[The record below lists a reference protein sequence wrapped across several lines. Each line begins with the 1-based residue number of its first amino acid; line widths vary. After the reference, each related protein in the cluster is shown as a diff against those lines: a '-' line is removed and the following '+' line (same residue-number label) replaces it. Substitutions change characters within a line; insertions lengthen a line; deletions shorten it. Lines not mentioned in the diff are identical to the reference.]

1 MEDVS
6 LVASDTED
14 VTSRILCREK
24 QMAMLYSLMGEPSQ
38 PTCPSVFIYGHG
50 ATGKT
55 LVVSTLLKAAS
66 LPHAF
71 VNCIECQTSRQLLDS
86 ILDQVANH
94 KPHPENNYSSLN
106 RCENMNTFVR
116 LLKKTIEERGI
127 ENQTVYIV
135 LDKAER
141 LRNMDGNLLP
151 AFLNLSQL
159 SGCNVCVF
167 LLSQIVW
174 EKFLFGF
181 GSNHFEPFII
191 HFPDYTK
198 SELLEI
204 IASDCPKG
212 YSAEFYSS
220 YVNLLMSIFYM
231 VCRDLNEIRHLAQLN
246 FPKYV
251 EPITKGEASEKD
263 SHKLWRHI
271 EPHLKKA
278 LQTVYLRE
286 VTSEQWEKYQRD
298 EISQT
303 GQSSILPSSSRT
315 QIELPFYSK
324 YLLIAAYLASY
335 NPARYDRRFFSKNS
349 GKVKKSA
356 VNRKKETSHQLL
368 GPRAFPLD
376 RLMAIFY
383 SIVDSRVAPTANIF
397 SQISSL
403 VTLQLLAQVGH
414 EDQLDTPKYKCT
426 VSLEFIRSI
435 ARTVSFDV
443 IRYLYDF
450 VK

>member
-1 MEDVS
+1 MADVEIDS
-6 LVASDTED
+6 ECSNINQM
-14 VTSRILCREK
+14 ILCRQK
-24 QMAMLYSLMGEPSQ
+24 QVALLKTLMGEPSQ

-55 LVVSTLLKAAS
+55 LVVSTLLMTMS
-66 LPHAF
+66 LPHAI
-71 VNCIECQTSRQLLDS
+71 VNCIECQSSRQLLVR

-94 KPHPENNYSSLN
+94 EPRPENNYCSLN
-106 RCENMNTFVR
+106 RCENMSVFVR

-127 ENQTVYIV
+127 QDQTVYIV

-141 LRNMDGNLLP
+141 LRNMDANILP

-159 SGCNVCVF
+159 SGCNVCVV

-181 GSNHFEPFII
+181 GSNFFEPFVM

-198 SELLEI
+198 NELLHI
-204 IASDCPKG
+204 IAKDTPEG
-212 YSAEFYSS
+212 YSADFYSS

-251 EPITKGEASEKD
+251 EPITKGEATERD

-286 VTSEQWEKYQRD
+286 VTSEQWEKYQLG
-298 EISQT
+298 ETSQQ
-303 GQSSILPSSSRT
+303 GLPSQPSSLSSRA

-335 NPARYDRRFFSKNS
+335 NPARYDRRFFSKHH
-349 GKVKKSA
+349 GKIKKSA

-368 GPRAFPLD
+368 GPKAFPLD

-383 SIVDSRVAPTANIF
+383 SIVDSRVAPTANVF

>member
-1 MEDVS
+1 MEGTTASEMEDPLS
-6 LVASDTED
+6 
-14 VTSRILCREK
+14 ILCRQK
-24 QMAMLYSLMGEPSQ
+24 QIALLRSLMGEPSH
-38 PTCPSVFIYGHG
+38 PTYPSVFIYGHA

-55 LVVSTLLKAAS
+55 LVVSTLLKTLA

-71 VNCIECQTSRQLLDS
+71 VNCIECQTTRQLLDR
-86 ILDQVANH
+86 ILDRVANH
-94 KPHPENNYSSLN
+94 EPSPENNYCSLN

-116 LLKKTIEERGI
+116 LLKKTTEDRGI
-127 ENQTVYIV
+127 QNQTVYIV

-141 LRNMDGNLLP
+141 LRNMDGNILP

-159 SGCNVCVF
+159 SGCNVCVL

-181 GSNHFEPFII
+181 GSNHVEPFII

-198 SELLEI
+198 GELLEI
-204 IASDCPKG
+204 IATDCPEG
-212 YSAEFYSS
+212 YSVEFYSS

-263 SHKLWRHI
+263 SHKLWRNI

-286 VTSEQWEKYQRD
+286 VTSEQWEKFQRA
-298 EISQT
+298 ET
-303 GQSSILPSSSRT
+303 GQPGQQTSQPGILSARA
-315 QIELPFYSK
+315 QMELPFYSK

-335 NPARYDRRFFSKNS
+335 NPARYDRRFFSKNH

-435 ARTVSFDV
+435 ARTVGFDV